1 MHMNVCS
8 RPCGGQRA
16 PSGVFPQE
24 LFTLFPELGSLTG
37 DPELAE

>member
-1 MHMNVCS
+1 MNVCS
-8 RPCGGQRA
+8 RTCGGQRA
-16 PSGVFPQE
+16 PLGVFPQE